1 MIQYI
6 IVFAIVAIAGIY
18 VVRKLIGQAKGKG
31 CDNCEC
37 TCKVKEEKAESL
49 TRAGRHE

>member
-18 VVRKLIGQAKGKG
+18 VVRKLVSQAKGKG

-37 TCKVKEEKAESL
+37 TCKGKKEKAASL
-49 TRAGRHE
+49 TGAGGHE